1 MTILRVNDLRGSP
14 RYYWLKLTQSIF
26 LLELLFYVTLA
37 EGSSFRRMGM
47 LDPVSGEDNQW
58 WLPRFLKEASGIAV
72 VDDQSIL
79 LHDDEVAVIYR
90 LSLLDGSIETLGW
103 LGSKDFEEDFEGIA
117 LDKSTV
123 HLVTSTG
130 FLYSAE
136 VDLDARNQELEFE
149 AYDTGLESICEI
161 EGLKF
166 VEDKLLLPCKVP
178 KHPDYKN
185 DLVVFEFDTDSRRVG
200 IRVVLPEGK
209 FEGIEGPHATAIEV
223 TEKNYFLISGN
234 HLLRVDKK
242 TLSMEVFSLAKKRH
256 YQPEG
261 LGLMKD
267 GSIVIVDDFR
277 RGRSR
282 ITHYP
287 EIDVL
292 EKLN

>member
-1 MTILRVNDLRGSP
+1 MRVNDLSGSP
-14 RYYWLKLTQSIF
+14 EYYWLKLTQSIF
-26 LLELLFYVTLA
+26 LLGLLSNSMLA
-37 EGSSFRRMGM
+37 EGSSFHHMDM
-47 LDPVSGEDNQW
+47 LDPVRGEDNQW

-72 VDDQSIL
+72 VDANSIL
-79 LHDDEVAVIYR
+79 VHDDEVAVIYR

-103 LGSKDFEEDFEGIA
+103 LGSPEFEQDFEGIA
-117 LDKSTV
+117 LDESRV
-123 HLVTSTG
+123 HLVTSDG
-130 FLYSAE
+130 LIYSAN
-136 VDLDARNQELEFE
+136 VDLEARNQELEFE
-149 AYDTGLESICEI
+149 VYDTGLESICEL
-161 EGLKF
+161 EGLRY

-178 KHPDYKN
+178 KHKDYKN

-200 IRVVLPEGK
+200 KRLVLPEEK

-223 TEKNYFLISGN
+223 TKKNYFLISGN

-242 TLSMEVFSLAKKRH
+242 TLSMEVFLLAKKRH

-277 RGRSR
+277 KGRSR
-282 ITHYP
+282 ITYYP

-292 EKLN
+292 EKLD